1 MPVISGVDLVIA
13 VEGRT
18 CADVNL
24 DVTAIGWR
32 VGGGAGV
39 YGGINVNV
47 SGDGGSAGGSAGD
60 VNVTAVSVELMVAS
74 MPLQSE
80 VVLVV
85 AVMSPQSEV
94 ELVVLLVV
102 VSVLMSP
109 QLEVELVVVLVVAS
123 APTT

>member
-1 MPVISGVDLVIA
+1 
-13 VEGRT
+13 
-18 CADVNL
+18 
-24 DVTAIGWR
+24 
-32 VGGGAGV
+32 
-39 YGGINVNV
+39 
-47 SGDGGSAGGSAGD
+47 
-60 VNVTAVSVELMVAS
+60 